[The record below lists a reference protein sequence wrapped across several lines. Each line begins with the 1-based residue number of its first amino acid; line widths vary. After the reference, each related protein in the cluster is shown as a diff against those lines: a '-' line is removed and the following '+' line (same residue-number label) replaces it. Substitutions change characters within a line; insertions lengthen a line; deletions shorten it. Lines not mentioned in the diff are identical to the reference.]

1 MKRNQSERAP
11 LFITDAIICARQIVK
26 GSLVQILAG
35 TYQVPSIGEMISVLE
50 NGFRHSFDEFM
61 TRRRIIRSHLNWNE
75 GQVEAELEIQ
85 KRRFEN
91 ELRVNLNVAAISTI
105 QEVENLITSL
115 NSAIKKWKIENL

>member
-1 MKRNQSERAP
+1 MKKNQSERTP
-11 LFITDAIICARQIVK
+11 LFITNAKICARQIVK
-26 GSLVQILAG
+26 ESLVRILAG
-35 TYQVPSIGEMISVLE
+35 TYQVPSIKQMISVLE

-61 TRRRIIRSHLNWNE
+61 TRRRIIRSHLNWSE
-75 GQVEAELEIQ
+75 DQVEAELEIQ

-91 ELRVNLNVAAISTI
+91 ELRMNLSVAAMETI

>member
-1 MKRNQSERAP
+1 M
-11 LFITDAIICARQIVK
+11 
-26 GSLVQILAG
+26 
-35 TYQVPSIGEMISVLE
+35 PSIGEMISVLE